1 MQKLL
6 TKLTFRMSAQVAEEI
21 TRRAQRIGVSPS
33 QYVRHV
39 VEATLQGAPPQLVEA
54 EVRETSLF
62 ALLFLEKAMS
72 AFLEEKPGLEK
83 MLRDA
88 VHEEVALILGKPPKV
103 RPAPEPDPTPRVE
116 TRKELVERL
125 TRKPR

>member
-21 TRRAQRIGVSPS
+21 TQRAQRIGVSPS

-72 AFLEEKPGLEK
+72 AFLEEKPGLEE

-103 RPAPEPDPTPRVE
+103 RPMPEPDATPRVE